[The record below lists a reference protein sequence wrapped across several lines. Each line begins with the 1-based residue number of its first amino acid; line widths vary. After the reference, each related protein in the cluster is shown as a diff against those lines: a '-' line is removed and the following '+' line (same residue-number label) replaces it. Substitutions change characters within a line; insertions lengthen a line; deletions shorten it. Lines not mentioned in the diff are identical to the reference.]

1 MLRPYQSELAR
12 KAARRVAK
20 HGLCYLA
27 VEMRVG
33 KTLISMQTAKNLQAR
48 SVVFITKLKA
58 IDSIVSD
65 YEAFGFVHDFVIAV
79 FNYEQIH
86 KHTTTI
92 RNADLVILDEA
103 HGLGQFPKPAL
114 KTKALKELITGKPV
128 LYLSGTP
135 SPESYSQLY
144 HQLWVSSRSPWA
156 GYKSFYAWAKD
167 YVDIRERRIGMTTVK
182 DYSAADRDKVMR
194 DTDPFFLSFTQEDA
208 GFEVSDV
215 DETVIEVDM
224 QPETYRMIAEMTRK
238 RMTTHRT
245 PHGTVEIIA
254 DTAAAYRMKVHQMFS
269 GTFLHDATHD
279 NHDFYIFD
287 YTKAK
292 YIRDNYAFQKVAI
305 FYQFRAEKE
314 MLRLV
319 IPDIT
324 EDPKEFA
331 SNPHMT
337 YISQIQAGSQGVDLS
352 AADVLVFLNLNFSA
366 MHYWQ
371 SRARLQTMTRT
382 KQAKV
387 HYVFAKNGIEHKI
400 LQTVRRKEDYTTA
413 HFMRDFR

>member
-86 KHTTTI
+86 KHTSTI

-144 HQLWVSSRSPWA
+144 HQLWVCSRSPWA

-269 GTFLHDATHD
+269 GTFLHDATHN

>member
-27 VEMRVG
+27 IEMRVG
-33 KTLISMQTAKNLQAR
+33 KTLISMQTAKNLEAR

-58 IDSIVSD
+58 IDSILND
-65 YEAFGFVHDFVIAV
+65 YETFGYVHDFNIAV

-86 KHTTTI
+86 KHNDVI
-92 RNADLVILDEA
+92 LAADLVILDEA
-103 HGLGQFPKPAL
+103 HGLGQFPKPAN
-114 KTKALKELITGKPV
+114 KTKALKELCAGKPL

-144 HQLWVSSRSPWA
+144 HQFWVSSRSPWA
-156 GYKSFYAWAKD
+156 DYKSFYAWAKA
-167 YVDIRERRIGMTTVK
+167 YVDIKERRIGLTTIK
-182 DYSAADRDKVMR
+182 DYSAADRDKIMR
-194 DTDPFFLSFTQEDA
+194 DTDAFFLSFTQEDA

-224 QPETYRMIAEMTRK
+224 QPETYRMVADMMRK

-245 PHGTVEIIA
+245 PHETIEIVA
-254 DTAAAYRMKVHQMFS
+254 DSAAAYRMKVHQMFS
-269 GTFLHDATHD
+269 GTFLHEASHD
-279 NHDFYIFD
+279 NTDFCIFD

-352 AADVLVFLNLNFSA
+352 CADVLVFLNINFSA

-387 HYVFAKNGIEHKI
+387 HYVFAKNGIESKI
-400 LQTVRRKEDYTTA
+400 LESVRRKEDYTTS

>member
-27 VEMRVG
+27 IEMRVG
-33 KTLISMQTAKNLQAR
+33 KTLISMQTAKNLEAR

-58 IDSIVSD
+58 IDSILND
-65 YEAFGFVHDFVIAV
+65 YETFGYVHDFNISV

-86 KHTTTI
+86 KHTDVI
-92 RNADLVILDEA
+92 RSADLVILDEA
-103 HGLGQFPKPAL
+103 HGLGQFPKPAN
-114 KTKALKELITGKPV
+114 KTKALKDLCAGKPL

-156 GYKSFYAWAKD
+156 DYKSFYAWAKA
-167 YVDIRERRIGMTTVK
+167 YVDIKERRIGLTTIK
-182 DYSAADRDKVMR
+182 DYSAADRDRIMR
-194 DTDPFFLSFTQEDA
+194 DTDAFFLSFTQEDA

-224 QPETYRMIAEMTRK
+224 QPETYRMVADMMRK

-245 PHGTVEIIA
+245 PHETIEIVA
-254 DTAAAYRMKVHQMFS
+254 DSAAAYRMKVHQLFS
-269 GTFLHDATHD
+269 GTFLHDPSQD

-352 AADVLVFLNLNFSA
+352 CADVLVFLNINFSA

-387 HYVFAKNGIEHKI
+387 HYVFAKNGIENKI
-400 LQTVRRKEDYTTA
+400 LESVRRKEDYTTS

>member
-86 KHTTTI
+86 KHTSTI

>member
-86 KHTTTI
+86 KHTSTI

-144 HQLWVSSRSPWA
+144 HQLWVCSRSPWA

-167 YVDIRERRIGMTTVK
+167 YVDVRERRIGMTTVK

-245 PHGTVEIIA
+245 PHGMVEIIA

-279 NHDFYIFD
+279 NHAFYIFD

>member
-12 KAARRVAK
+12 KAARRVDK

-27 VEMRVG
+27 IEMRVG

-58 IDSIVSD
+58 IDSILND
-65 YEAFGFVHDFVIAV
+65 YETFGYVHDFNIAV
-79 FNYEQIH
+79 FNYEQIR
-86 KHTTTI
+86 KHTDVI
-92 RNADLVILDEA
+92 RAADLVILDEA
-103 HGLGQFPKPAL
+103 HGLGQFPKPAN
-114 KTKALKELITGKPV
+114 KTKALKELCAGKPL

-144 HQLWVSSRSPWA
+144 HQLWVSSRSPWSA
-156 GYKSFYAWAKD
+156 YKSFYAWAKD
-167 YVDIRERRIGMTTVK
+167 YVDIREKRIGMVTVK
-182 DYSAADRDKVMR
+182 DYSQADRDKVMR

-224 QPETYRMIAEMTRK
+224 QPETYRMIADMTRK

-245 PHGTVEIIA
+245 PHETIEIVA
-254 DTAAAYRMKVHQMFS
+254 GTAAAYRMKVHQMFS
-269 GTFLHDATHD
+269 GTFLHEASQD
-279 NHDFYIFD
+279 NTDFYIFD

-352 AADVLVFLNLNFSA
+352 CADVLVFLNINFSA

-387 HYVFAKNGIEHKI
+387 HYVFAKNGIESKI
-400 LQTVRRKEDYTTA
+400 LDTVRRKEDYTTS

>member
-27 VEMRVG
+27 IEMRVG

-58 IDSIVSD
+58 IDSILND
-65 YEAFGFVHDFVIAV
+65 YETFGYVHDFNISV

-86 KHTTTI
+86 KHTDVI
-92 RNADLVILDEA
+92 RAADLVILDEA
-103 HGLGQFPKPAL
+103 HGLGQFPKPAN
-114 KTKALKELITGKPV
+114 KTKALKDLCAGKPL

-156 GYKSFYAWAKD
+156 DYKSFYAWAKA
-167 YVDIRERRIGMTTVK
+167 YVDIKERRIGLTTIK
-182 DYSAADRDKVMR
+182 DYSAADRDGIMR
-194 DTDPFFLSFTQEDA
+194 DTDAFFLSFTQEDA

-224 QPETYRMIAEMTRK
+224 QPETYRMVADMMRK

-245 PHGTVEIIA
+245 PHETIEIVA
-254 DTAAAYRMKVHQMFS
+254 DSAAAYRMKVHQMFS
-269 GTFLHDATHD
+269 GTFLHEASQD
-279 NHDFYIFD
+279 NTDFYIFD

-352 AADVLVFLNLNFSA
+352 CADVLVFLNINFSA

-387 HYVFAKNGIEHKI
+387 HYVFAKNGIEGKI
-400 LQTVRRKEDYTTA
+400 LESVRRKEDYTTS

>member
-20 HGLCYLA
+20 HGLYYLA
-27 VEMRVG
+27 IEMRVG
-33 KTLISMQTAKNLQAR
+33 KTLISMQTAKNLEAR

-58 IDSIVSD
+58 IDSILND
-65 YEAFGFVHDFVIAV
+65 YETFGYVHDFNISV

-86 KHTTTI
+86 KHTDVI
-92 RNADLVILDEA
+92 RAADLVILDEA
-103 HGLGQFPKPAL
+103 HGLGQFPKPAN
-114 KTKALKELITGKPV
+114 KTKALKELCAGKPL

-156 GYKSFYAWAKD
+156 DYKSFYAWAKA
-167 YVDIRERRIGMTTVK
+167 YVDIKERRIGLTTIK
-182 DYSAADRDKVMR
+182 DYSAADRDKIMR
-194 DTDPFFLSFTQEDA
+194 ETDAFFLSFTQEDA

-224 QPETYRMIAEMTRK
+224 QPETYRMVADMMRK

-245 PHGTVEIIA
+245 PHETIEIVA
-254 DTAAAYRMKVHQMFS
+254 DSAAAYRMKVHQMFS
-269 GTFLHDATHD
+269 GTFLHEASQD
-279 NHDFYIFD
+279 NTDFYIFD

-352 AADVLVFLNLNFSA
+352 CADVLVFLNINFSA

-387 HYVFAKNGIEHKI
+387 HYVFAKNGIEGKI
-400 LQTVRRKEDYTTA
+400 LESVRRKEDYTTS

>member
-1 MLRPYQSELAR
+1 
-12 KAARRVAK
+12 
-20 HGLCYLA
+20 
-27 VEMRVG
+27 MRVG

-86 KHTTTI
+86 KHTSTI

-144 HQLWVSSRSPWA
+144 HQLWVCSRSPWA

-337 YISQIQAGSQGVDLS
+337 YISQIQSGSQGVDLS

>member
-27 VEMRVG
+27 IEMRVG
-33 KTLISMQTAKNLQAR
+33 KTLISMQTAKNLEAR

-58 IDSIVSD
+58 IDSILND
-65 YEAFGFVHDFVIAV
+65 YETFGYVHDFNIAV

-86 KHTTTI
+86 KHNDVI
-92 RNADLVILDEA
+92 LAADLVILDEA
-103 HGLGQFPKPAL
+103 HGLGQFPKPAN
-114 KTKALKELITGKPV
+114 KTKALKELCAGKPL

-144 HQLWVSSRSPWA
+144 HQFWVSSRSPWA
-156 GYKSFYAWAKD
+156 DYKSFYAWAKA
-167 YVDIRERRIGMTTVK
+167 YVDIKERRIGLTTIK
-182 DYSAADRDKVMR
+182 DYSAADRDKIMR
-194 DTDPFFLSFTQEDA
+194 DTDAFFLSFTQEDA

-224 QPETYRMIAEMTRK
+224 QPETYRMVADMMRK

-245 PHGTVEIIA
+245 PHETIEIVA
-254 DTAAAYRMKVHQMFS
+254 DSAAAYRMKVHQMFS
-269 GTFLHDATHD
+269 GTFLHEASHD
-279 NHDFYIFD
+279 NTDFYIFD

-352 AADVLVFLNLNFSA
+352 CADVLVFLNINFSA

-387 HYVFAKNGIEHKI
+387 HYVFAKNGIESKI
-400 LQTVRRKEDYTTA
+400 LESVRRKEDYTTS

>member
-27 VEMRVG
+27 IEMRVG
-33 KTLISMQTAKNLQAR
+33 KTLISMQTAKNLEAR

-58 IDSIVSD
+58 IDSILND
-65 YEAFGFVHDFVIAV
+65 YETFGYVHDFNISV

-86 KHTTTI
+86 KHTDVI
-92 RNADLVILDEA
+92 RSADLVILDEA
-103 HGLGQFPKPAL
+103 HGLGQFPKPAN
-114 KTKALKELITGKPV
+114 KTKALKDLCAGKPL

-156 GYKSFYAWAKD
+156 DYKSFYAWAKA
-167 YVDIRERRIGMTTVK
+167 YVDIKERRIGLTTIK
-182 DYSAADRDKVMR
+182 DYSAADRDRIMR
-194 DTDPFFLSFTQEDA
+194 DTDAFFLSFTQEDA

-224 QPETYRMIAEMTRK
+224 QPETYRMIADMTRK

-245 PHGTVEIIA
+245 PHETIEIVA

-269 GTFLHDATHD
+269 GTFLHDATFD
-279 NHDFYIFD
+279 NHDYYIFD

-292 YIRDNYAFQKVAI
+292 YIRDHYAFEKVAI
-305 FYQFRAEKE
+305 FYQFRAERE

-319 IPDIT
+319 LRDVT

-331 SNPHMT
+331 GSPHMT

-352 AADVLVFLNLNFSA
+352 SADVLVFLNLNFSA

-382 KQAKV
+382 KRARV
-387 HYVFAKNGIEHKI
+387 HYIFAKNGIESKI
-400 LQTVRRKEDYTTA
+400 LETVRRKEDYTTA